1 MKQVKINGEW
11 ITPPA
16 ENLTGWL
23 HEPIKVVL
31 TPLLTVARYL
41 QRWELIT
48 DMRDRKITIKKKG
61 IMDKQELIK
70 EIIRLESEINKK
82 EEELA
87 AICEKEIQPLIS
99 AKKYQDAKRYV
110 FDFYRDC
117 VDERGNSI
125 SIEKDVIVAKLN
137 SLINNKK
144 L

>member
-1 MKQVKINGEW
+1 
-11 ITPPA
+11 
-16 ENLTGWL
+16 
-23 HEPIKVVL
+23 
-31 TPLLTVARYL
+31 
-41 QRWELIT
+41 
-48 DMRDRKITIKKKG
+48 
-61 IMDKQELIK
+61 MDKQELIK

-137 SLINNKK
+137 SLIKSKK
-144 L
+144 I

>member
-1 MKQVKINGEW
+1 
-11 ITPPA
+11 
-16 ENLTGWL
+16 
-23 HEPIKVVL
+23 
-31 TPLLTVARYL
+31 
-41 QRWELIT
+41 
-48 DMRDRKITIKKKG
+48 
-61 IMDKQELIK
+61 MDKQELIK

-137 SLINNKK
+137 SLIKSNHK
-144 L
+144 

>member
-1 MKQVKINGEW
+1 
-11 ITPPA
+11 
-16 ENLTGWL
+16 
-23 HEPIKVVL
+23 
-31 TPLLTVARYL
+31 
-41 QRWELIT
+41 
-48 DMRDRKITIKKKG
+48 
-61 IMDKQELIK
+61 MDKQ
-70 EIIRLESEINKK
+70 INKK

-137 SLINNKK
+137 SLISN
-144 L
+144 